1 MSVGGAI
8 ALAARIVLALVLVVA
23 AVSKLRARR
32 TSCAVTSAVVG
43 DRLGPVVAAALPW
56 VEFGTAFMLVAWW
69 GPFPGIFAACLLL
82 AFTVVLIRANARH
95 VPCACFGGAA
105 DAPPGGGAVLRNGT
119 LLALA
124 IVATGSP
131 SA

>member
-1 MSVGGAI
+1 VSAGGAI

-32 TSCAVTSAVVG
+32 TSCAVTSAVLG
-43 DRLGPVVAAALPW
+43 DRWGPVVTAALPW
-56 VEFGTAFMLVAWW
+56 VEFGVAFMLVAWW
-69 GPFPGIFAACLLL
+69 GPIPGIVAAILVLG
-82 AFTVVLIRANARH
+82 FTAVLVRANARH

-105 DAPPGGGAVLRNGT
+105 DAPPGGGAILRNGA

-124 IVATGSP
+124 IVATGTP
-131 SA
+131 